1 MKKII
6 FILFVIIT
14 TTFFANQFE
23 IRLPAYDKENGVYQI
38 YTFEYPDKLEV
49 TVVFWDEDHPSLF
62 IDFIY
67 DIYRFFKW
75 GRFYDIETF
84 FILDDRVIFEDDY
97 CNSQSYFQTENL
109 HNYKELSTD
118 VFENDGEKLVIY
130 VSTWNHMFSNKPL
143 PNTNYI
149 TYFPT
154 NLVGTRRDVE
164 QFFSWHKNKKLITTF
179 VLTLIVFL
187 FFVLTVFFKKK
198 SKSKV
203 IFKVLTTF
211 TIFLISLLNSSGVEF
226 LIVAGLFF
234 GMLGDFLLEFED
246 KFLHGMVSF
255 LIGHIFYLL
264 SFLMKF
270 GLPNILVFFIILSIL
285 LILYFVILFKK
296 SKNFKIPIL
305 IYTIAIG
312 IMFSFTFSPAF
323 KDIYYLRFMLPL
335 AGGLFV
341 FSDFLIAIEK
351 FVRKIKYSE
360 IIILGTY
367 FLAQLIIALS
377 TIF

>member
-6 FILFVIIT
+6 FILFVIIA
-14 TTFFANQFE
+14 TTFFSIQFE
-23 IRLPAYDKENGVYQI
+23 IKLPIFDKNNGVYQI
-38 YTFEYPDKLEV
+38 YTFEHQNKLEV
-49 TVVFWDEDHPSLF
+49 TVVFWDEDYPNSL

-84 FILDDRVIFEDDY
+84 FILDDKVIFEDDY
-97 CNSQSYFQTENL
+97 CNSQSYFQTEKL
-109 HNYKELSTD
+109 HNYKELSTNT
-118 VFENDGEKLVIY
+118 FEKDGEKLVIY
-130 VSTWNHMFSNKPL
+130 VSTWNHMFLNKPL

-149 TYFPT
+149 TYFST
-154 NLVGTRRDVE
+154 NLVGTRSDVE

-179 VLTLIVFL
+179 SFSLIVVIFAI
-187 FFVLTVFFKKK
+187 LTIFIKKMP
-198 SKSKV
+198 KSKV

-211 TIFLISLLNSSGVEF
+211 TIFLIALLNSSGAEF
-226 LIVAGLFF
+226 LIVTGLFF
-234 GMLGDFLLEFED
+234 GMIGDFLLEFED
-246 KFLHGMVSF
+246 KFLHGMFSF
-255 LIGHIFYLL
+255 LIGHIFYSL
-264 SFLMKF
+264 SFLIKF
-270 GLPNILVFFIILSIL
+270 GIPNILVFFIILPIL

-296 SKNFKIPIL
+296 AENFKLPIL
-305 IYTIAIG
+305 VYTVAIG
-312 IMFSFTFSPAF
+312 IMFSFTFAPAF
-323 KDIYYLRFMLPL
+323 KDIYYLRCMLPL

>member
-6 FILFVIIT
+6 FIFLVIIT
-14 TTFFANQFE
+14 TTFFSIQFE
-23 IRLPAYDKENGVYQI
+23 IKLPAYDKENGVYQI
-38 YTFEYPDKLEV
+38 YTFEHPDKLEV
-49 TVVFWDEDHPSLF
+49 TVVFWDEDHPNPF

-84 FILDDRVIFEDDY
+84 YISKDSVIFEDDY
-97 CNSQSYFQTENL
+97 CDPQSYFQTENL
-109 HNYKELSTD
+109 HNYIKLTTD
-118 VFENDGEKLVIY
+118 DFEKDGEKLVVY

-149 TYFPT
+149 SYYPT

-179 VLTLIVFL
+179 VLTLIVFI
-187 FFVLTVFFKKK
+187 FSVLTIFFKKK

-211 TIFLISLLNSSGVEF
+211 TILLIALLNSSGVEF
-226 LIVAGLFF
+226 LVVAGLFF

-246 KFLHGMVSF
+246 KFLHGMVLF
-255 LIGHIFYLL
+255 LLGHIFYSL
-264 SFLMKF
+264 SFFMKF
-270 GLPNILVFFIILSIL
+270 GVPNILVFFIVLFIL

-296 SKNFKIPIL
+296 AKDFKIPIL
-305 IYTIAIG
+305 VYTIAIG
-312 IMFSFTFSPAF
+312 IMLSFTFSPAF
-323 KDIYYLRFMLPL
+323 KNIYYLRFMLPL